1 MTTTDEQYADIR
13 EMYMVHTVFRR
24 EFALLPALVR
34 GVAIGDKERS
44 QIIADHIG
52 LLNSSLHH
60 HHHGEDKHLWPR
72 LLERGSTEIAPIVHV
87 MEEQHEGI
95 EKAHDE
101 ISAALEAWRG
111 SAASEPREALADV
124 LDRIIPL
131 LNEHMGM
138 EEEHILPIVEKTI
151 TAAEWGRMVMEEGA
165 DTPQE
170 HLPLLFGMM
179 MYEGDPEVIQIAVSS
194 MPAEARPVIKDL
206 ASQAFASYSELI
218 HGTATPPR
226 SRA

>member
-1 MTTTDEQYADIR
+1 MTTADEQYADIR

-34 GVAIGDKERS
+34 GVTVGDKERS
-44 QIIADHIG
+44 QLIADHIG

-95 EKAHDE
+95 EKAHNE
-101 ISAALEAWRG
+101 INAALEAWRG
-111 SAASEPREALADV
+111 SAASEPRKALADTI
-124 LDRIIPL
+124 DRLIPL

-138 EEEHILPIVEKTI
+138 EEERVLPIIAKTI
-151 TAAEWGRMVMEEGA
+151 TAAEWGQMVQEGGA
-165 DTPQE
+165 DTPPE

-179 MYEGDPEVIQIAVSS
+179 MYEGDPDVIEIAVSS

-226 SRA
+226 SRD

>member
-1 MTTTDEQYADIR
+1 MTTADEQYADIR

-34 GVAIGDKERS
+34 GVAVGDRERS

-95 EKAHDE
+95 ESAHNE
-101 ISAALEAWRG
+101 INAALEAWRG

-138 EEEHILPIVEKTI
+138 EEERILPIVEKTI
-151 TAAEWGRMVMEEGA
+151 TAAEWGRMVAEGA
-165 DTPQE
+165 PT
-170 HLPLLFGMM
+170 LPRNTF
-179 MYEGDPEVIQIAVSS
+179 PCCSA
-194 MPAEARPVIKDL
+194 
-206 ASQAFASYSELI
+206 
-218 HGTATPPR
+218 
-226 SRA
+226 